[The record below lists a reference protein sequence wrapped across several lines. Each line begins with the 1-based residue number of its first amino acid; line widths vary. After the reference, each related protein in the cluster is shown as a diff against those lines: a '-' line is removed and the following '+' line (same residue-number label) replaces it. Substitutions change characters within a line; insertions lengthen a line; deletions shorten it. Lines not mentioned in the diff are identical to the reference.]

1 VDHPGRRADAIVLR
15 GLTFYAHH
23 GALAEERSLGQ
34 RFVVDARLELDL
46 APAGRSDDLART
58 VNYADVWLAIR
69 EAVEGPPLNLVEAVA
84 ERVASAVLGRFDP
97 VDAVWVRIFKPA
109 APIVG
114 AVVGDV
120 SVEIWR
126 NRATCAAGEGG

>member
-1 VDHPGRRADAIVLR
+1 M
-15 GLTFYAHH
+15 TFYAHH
-23 GALAEERSLGQ
+23 GALAAERVLGQ

-46 APAGRSDDLART
+46 AAAGRTDDLART
-58 VNYADVWLAIR
+58 VNYAHVWLAIR
-69 EAVEGPPLNLVEAVA
+69 DAVEGPPLNLVEAVA
-84 ERVASAVLGRFDP
+84 ERVAAALLGRFER
-97 VDAVWVRIFKPA
+97 VDGVWVRLVKPA

-126 NRATCAAGEGG
+126 QRDAVGTGG

>member
-1 VDHPGRRADAIVLR
+1 MDNSGRRADAVVLR

-23 GALAEERSLGQ
+23 GALPAERSLGQ

-46 APAGRSDDLART
+46 APAGRSDDLVRT
-58 VNYADVWLAIR
+58 VNYAEVWQTIR
-69 EAVEGPPLNLVEAVA
+69 DAVEGPPLNLVEALA
-84 ERVASAVLGRFDP
+84 ERVADAILRRFEL
-97 VDAVWVRIFKPA
+97 VDAVWVRVFKPA

-120 SVEIWR
+120 SVEVWR
-126 NRATCAAGEGG
+126 DRGAGGAERGG